1 MILKKIPSN
10 TCLLQRYCR
19 ERFPDNVCIVFHRNS
34 IEVLTYAILVN
45 TVAEANSIVEQIKEK
60 KHKTKELTKI
70 VNTIKLDLIKSIQI
84 LEPVEK

>member
-1 MILKKIPSN
+1 
-10 TCLLQRYCR
+10 
-19 ERFPDNVCIVFHRNS
+19 
-34 IEVLTYAILVN
+34 VN